1 MLYPNMKFLSI
12 VGTYEVVSVVVVIK
26 NTVMEF
32 LPSPFAFFLMVSD
45 K

>member
-1 MLYPNMKFLSI
+1 MLYPTMEFLSI
-12 VGTYEVVSVVVVIK
+12 VGTYEGVRVVAVIK

-32 LPSPFAFFLMVSD
+32 LLSPFAFFLMVSD